1 MYTWSAHHVYLVG
14 GKESEVC
21 LRVGDHVTLARAAVL
36 QPEATKIFYSGAN
49 ILFESCWIFTPGQE

>member
-1 MYTWSAHHVYLVG
+1 MCIVGHPNVYLVG

-49 ILFESCWIFTPGQE
+49 ILFEICWIFTTGQE